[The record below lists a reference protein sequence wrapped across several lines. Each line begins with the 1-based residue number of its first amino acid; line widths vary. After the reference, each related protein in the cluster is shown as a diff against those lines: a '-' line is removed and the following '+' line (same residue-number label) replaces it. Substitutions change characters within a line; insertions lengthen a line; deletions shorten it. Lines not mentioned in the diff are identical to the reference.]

1 MSKHRSRLNSL
12 INKKKSIKGG
22 GSECC
27 CLCSRKSLLNKL
39 FSYKRCQNSISSSH
53 TRGVRT
59 HAIIIFAHFISI
71 HKLKLSHK
79 TKTRTETHK
88 TKTEKERQPTAEVG
102 FRDVFLRR
110 RGCSIYR
117 MFVYGLF
124 QSKLIE
130 P

>member
-12 INKKKSIKGG
+12 INKKKKSIKGG

-39 FSYKRCQNSISSSH
+39 FSYKRCQNSCNHHLCPFHIH
-53 TRGVRT
+53 TQIETLSQNKNT
-59 HAIIIFAHFISI
+59 HRDAQN
-71 HKLKLSHK
+71 KN
-79 TKTRTETHK
+79 RER
-88 TKTEKERQPTAEVG
+88 ERQPTAEVG